1 MTGEPP
7 ACAACVHL
15 LGKREATDYYQGWL
29 CNHPENIASQTRNLV
44 TGLVETQYVKM
55 NCVEARTDFSAC
67 GPAGR
72 GFELYVKPQYPEG
85 SPSARVVSADS
96 LLAELDKL

>member
-72 GFELYVKPQYPEG
+72 GFELYVKPEYHPPG
-85 SPSARVVSADS
+85 GGKTTKSADE
-96 LLAELDKL
+96 LLKELEI